1 MGVQAED
8 TNMLTSSQ
16 RRGLKMAARLTC
28 VVALGG
34 AIAQVATANA
44 AETAPSTPSAA
55 EGTKMVQG
63 ESHPVA
69 DALRLSP
76 QSGGCVPSWGPLAP
90 PACDPALSALFVRE
104 GAA

>member
-1 MGVQAED
+1 
-8 TNMLTSSQ
+8 MLTSSQ

-34 AIAQVATANA
+34 AVASVASARA
-44 AETAPSTPSAA
+44 AERAPGA
-55 EGTKMVQG
+55 EDSESTKMVQG
-63 ESHPVA
+63 SHPVA

-76 QSGGCVPSWGPLAP
+76 QSKGCWPSWGPPAP
-90 PACDPALSALFVRE
+90 PAHDRALAALLLG